1 MNRRL
6 RLSSSVLGALAFAS
20 LVGTAQTADAGRFAG
35 GVHFGGGAHFG
46 GGMHWSGGV
55 HVGGGFHYGGGY
67 HFSRPYGGGYY
78 GGYRG
83 SYWGGGY
90 RPYWGVRGHIWVGG
104 YWPYYY
110 YPSYYYPEYVP
121 SYYGTSYYP
130 VQPTYAAPGVT
141 EVVAPRPELPKL
153 GIGLFAGG
161 VNTDYNTATNT
172 SETDVGVIGR
182 YRLTD
187 GLLVEGELGKVS
199 TSVTNPDGSV
209 TDNVRVDRRLGGAL
223 IYEIGAYNRLA
234 PYVLG
239 GLGVE
244 QASVNG
250 DYSTTQDYAELGVG
264 LRLAVT
270 DHFHITFDVRAGQR
284 TSVSDNST
292 TTALPPNTTASM
304 VAPPTSSSTNP
315 SEDYTRAR
323 LSAILYF

>member
-6 RLSSSVLGALAFAS
+6 PVILGALAFAS
-20 LVGTAQTADAGRFAG
+20 LVGAADTADAGRFAG
-35 GVHFGGGAHFG
+35 GVHFGGGAHFSG
-46 GGMHWSGGV
+46 GAHWSGGV
-55 HVGGGFHYGGGY
+55 HVGGSASFHYSRPYYGGGY
-67 HFSRPYGGGYY
+67 GGSYY
-78 GGYRG
+78 GGYH
-83 SYWGGGY
+83 
-90 RPYWGVRGHIWVGG
+90 PYWGVRGHIYVGG

-110 YPSYYYPEYVP
+110 YPSYYYYPEYVP
-121 SYYGTSYYP
+121 SYYGATYYP
-130 VQPTYAAPGVT
+130 VQPAYAAPGVT
-141 EVVAPRPELPKL
+141 EAYIPPPPLPKL

-161 VNTDYNTATNT
+161 VSTDYNTATNT
-172 SETDVGVIGR
+172 NETDVGVIGR

-187 GLLVEGELGKVS
+187 GLIVEGELGKVS

-223 IYEIGAYNRLA
+223 VYEIGARNALA

-270 DHFHITFDVRAGQR
+270 PHFHLTFDVRAGQR
-284 TSVSDNST
+284 TSVSDNSMT
-292 TTALPPNTTASM
+292 TTLPPNTTASM
-304 VAPPTSSSTNP
+304 VAPPTSSSTNN